1 MFWGCLP
8 VCAALGW
15 RHSRLLGPDLLDI
28 LRQSYDHLTI
38 MPNLRSTHD
47 GRLIYQTSY
56 GVIYLQSQKI
66 VGDSVCIL
74 ACNIPEKS

>member
-56 GVIYLQSQKI
+56 EKRKAFLQC
-66 VGDSVCIL
+66 DLL
-74 ACNIPEKS
+74 AKSEDCRR